1 MIRVVARGVLV
12 FCLMVGIIACSKQ
25 EKKEE
30 GASKIEEKQEV
41 MVEGEEKKL
50 PEGHPAVSGNKE
62 SGVSSVEEPTRA
74 AAGHP
79 VGSEVKREVKVPNEV
94 KTKWKS
100 VNLKVRDMEK
110 NSEELISVNI
120 GKETSIKGGNFAVK
134 VEAFLPDYTI
144 YDTYISSKSNEPVN
158 PPVLIELLQGGK
170 SVAKGWVFTNLTA
183 FNSYKHNR
191 YEVVL
196 PPVSSP
202 SKK

>member
-1 MIRVVARGVLV
+1 L
-12 FCLMVGIIACSKQ
+12 
-25 EKKEE
+25 KET
-30 GASKIEEKQEV
+30 EEK
-41 MVEGEEKKL
+41 
-50 PEGHPAVSGNKE
+50 
-62 SGVSSVEEPTRA
+62 
-74 AAGHP
+74 
-79 VGSEVKREVKVPNEV
+79 VKREVKVPNEV

-158 PPVLIELLQGGK
+158 PAVLIELLQGGK